1 MANVNKS
8 KSEKKTASKSK
19 VVATV
24 ETVPVSAVAPVAETV
39 AAVAPVTK
47 KTKKVSKVAT
57 EAQVEQVEQ
66 VAQASVAV
74 VETAVETVVEPVKT
88 KKSSKKVKTETVA
101 EPEVE
106 PVEPVV
112 AEGDVETGPK
122 YRSFKSIYVNAEGTV
137 VHEGRYCG
145 IKPKQ
150 AACKALTGIYKS
162 FKTSGKKTT
171 TDIKFGVV
179 ETTRGSRHK
188 KYWYN
193 GSRQKLASPVTV
205 VIKKDDK
212 VSNIVYNFNNVIK
225 KIGESECMNL
235 VECVVPEQVD
245 EVAEAAVAVV
255 PEVVAEVA
263 PVAKKSTKKAEK
275 ASTKK

>member
-1 MANVNKS
+1 MANDNKS

-24 ETVPVSAVAPVAETV
+24 ETVATAETVAPVETV

-57 EAQVEQVEQ
+57 EAQVAE
-66 VAQASVAV
+66 ASVA
-74 VETAVETVVEPVKT
+74 AVAVPEPVKT
-88 KKSSKKVKTETVA
+88 KKASKKVKA
-101 EPEVE
+101 EPVVE
-106 PVEPVV
+106 PTVEPVV

-162 FKTSGKKTT
+162 FKTSGKKTS

-245 EVAEAAVAVV
+245 EAAEAVAVV

>member
-47 KTKKVSKVAT
+47 KPKKVSKVAT
-57 EAQVEQVEQ
+57 EAQVEQV
-66 VAQASVAV
+66 AQASVAV
-74 VETAVETVVEPVKT
+74 VETAVETAVETVVEPVKT

-106 PVEPVV
+106 LVV

-122 YRSFKSIYVNAEGTV
+122 HRSFKSIYVNAEGTV

-235 VECVVPEQVD
+235 VECVVPEHVD